1 MRPSGV
7 MNGPPSN
14 SFPIVYDELRALAAR
29 GGLAAAWNAAD
40 PGKGYDA
47 RAEQWRAK
55 LPVNAEEQAN
65 DAGPSGGDE
74 SGLRPNPRSDTAA
87 LQCPAGLSG
96 RNPNLVALSPAKH
109 FFNGLLNPTP
119 EP

>member
-74 SGLRPNPRSDTAA
+74 SCFEGSVAASGQTLALVRPR
-87 LQCPAGLSG
+87 
-96 RNPNLVALSPAKH
+96 RNVRRA
-109 FFNGLLNPTP
+109 
-119 EP
+119 

>member
-14 SFPIVYDELRALAAR
+14 SCPIVYDELRALAAR
-29 GGLAAAWNAAD
+29 GGLVCSLERRRT
-40 PGKGYDA
+40 GQGLYDA
-47 RAEQWRAK
+47 RAEQWRAR

-74 SGLRPNPRSDTAA
+74 SCFERSGAASGQTLALVRPR
-87 LQCPAGLSG
+87 
-96 RNPNLVALSPAKH
+96 RNVRRA
-109 FFNGLLNPTP
+109 
-119 EP
+119 